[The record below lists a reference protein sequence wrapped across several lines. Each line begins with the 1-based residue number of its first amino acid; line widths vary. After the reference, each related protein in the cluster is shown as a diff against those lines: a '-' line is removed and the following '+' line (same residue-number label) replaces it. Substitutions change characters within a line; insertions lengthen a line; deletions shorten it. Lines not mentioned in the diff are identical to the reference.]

1 MQATRIDNACY
12 FFYGGAKNH
21 IANGEVSI
29 LNFEKKKYK
38 AYDASGVRASG
49 TQCIKVVKFILLAE

>member
-49 TQCIKVVKFILLAE
+49 TQCIKV